1 MRLLRFLVSLARDLP
16 VWFFLLI
23 VAAIELLPIMWTFAT
38 SMRPFG
44 GSFKLPP
51 DFFPTVWNFENYW
64 AVLTSKLVPLPLFV
78 FNSLKVSVITTLG
91 QLITCSM
98 AAYAFARLRFWG
110 RDFIFFLFLA
120 SMMIPGTVTIIPLY
134 IIISK
139 AGWMNSHTALIAP
152 AITSAFGVFLL
163 RQFFMTLPSE
173 LVDAAKIDGAGF
185 FRIFWSVM
193 LPLVGPGLS
202 SLAVF
207 TFLGSW
213 NSFYS
218 PLLFLQSRD
227 KYTLPLGLVTMG
239 SGRAELKNP
248 AYLLAGIVISIVPVL
263 VIFLLAQ
270 RYVIRGIA
278 LTGIKG

>member
-1 MRLLRFLVSLARDLP
+1 MV
-16 VWFFLLI
+16 
-23 VAAIELLPIMWTFAT
+23 AIELLPIMWTFAT

-64 AVLTSKLVPLPLFV
+64 AVLTSKLIPFPMFV
-78 FNSLKVSVITTLG
+78 FNSLKISVITTLG
-91 QLITCSM
+91 QLVTCST

-110 RDFIFFLFLA
+110 RDFFFFLFLA
-120 SMMIPGTVTIIPLY
+120 SMMIPGTVTTIPVY
-134 IIISK
+134 IIVTK
-139 AGWMNSHTALIAP
+139 AGWMNSHVALIVP

-218 PLLFLQSRD
+218 PLLYLRSWNKF
-227 KYTLPLGLVTMG
+227 TLPIGLVIMRGSMG
-239 SGRAELKNP
+239 ELKNP
-248 AYLLAGIVISIVPVL
+248 AYLLAGIVMSIVPVL
-263 VIFLLAQ
+263 IIFLLAQ